1 MNLKQ
6 DQTLVGV
13 VFSLLISFLVTN
25 LAHSDLAVETE
36 IISGP
41 DGDIGYQNPT
51 FWWMGTAPSQQ
62 ILGFDYTLNG
72 QSNFTQSNHVTFRDL
87 TDGTYNLSVSA
98 ITVDGKKDPTPV
110 VRSFRVQLDF
120 QAELEFNNRQT
131 EANPV
136 LFNRTIRGV
145 SLDKN
150 DVDWF
155 QYSLT
160 TQNGLLT
167 FTLNREG
174 GTGATNLLIY
184 QEQVSEENLV
194 HTARISDI
202 NSQFVVGT
210 VGLNRRRLTGETRY
224 YLKVVP
230 ESVDANH
237 RSYFLTVSANEL
249 GTDFAWDAENNDSY
263 IRANRINPTIDNP
276 LTIIGDKNHE
286 GDQDWFR
293 LYVNKNQ
300 SLTLSII
307 RPLVVGSTTIDI
319 YRSPLITDDINNRKV
334 GQITVNVTEN
344 PSPELLFPLVPGE
357 YFLVVDN
364 SNITLSSDT
373 VDSPY
378 FVNVSLAELDPNMDI
393 EIEPNNVSP
402 FVNSQQATQLTLG
415 NPLSGTHWDSQNDVD
430 WFRVDLSQSII
441 PSRTKQ
447 SFLVVD
453 LQTTLKAGWIQVEV
467 YDSVQQVL
475 GQNQFYSVSSI
486 TDETR
491 QLSVPVSNSK
501 YFIRVSP
508 FFPSGTASYQLTTN
522 LIKSISHSAE
532 GELAL
537 GETLTVLMDLP
548 TGQIAAL
555 TPPQFEL
562 IGEFSPSVFPERLAK
577 RSMML
582 SDNTY
587 IGTYTPQLGEDV
599 TSAFVRVTWKPQ
611 IGLAVVVDLPRPIQ
625 IDTVAPYIESIQ
637 HNGSGVLSAG
647 DRLTVQV
654 IGDFDPTD
662 QVFIEI
668 QSAETGQVQLRFPLQ
683 KQELSSGQSKI
694 GILSVLKTHQV
705 MDGIVIARSIDT
717 AGNTFVREHPQKV
730 IIIGNAPKIELVQHN
745 ADQPLRF
752 GQTLVVTMKL
762 YQTDQNLQAIGSGYF
777 QLGHQIDRYPL
788 RNQNGLLRGTYT
800 VKATDDLSDVAV
812 HVFYE
817 PSNQPLVQITLPD
830 KVTLDGIRPKPI
842 VIKKV
847 TDIAEDDGYQLRVEW
862 KTSTDPKIVGYNIY
876 LNDRPIRVTDQPF
889 IYNLEPELSQK
900 TIQVDQNGI
909 PYYIAVTAVTQ
920 VGNESEIDLG
930 SLSKPT
936 IAFDNL
942 PPSPVAIVSAV
953 DTVDDF
959 GGSVTISWTQPSRAD
974 DFSYYQVHRSIT
986 PPETGKKKPEHLSI
1000 KVPHPYVTSVEMP
1013 TIDDMLDHYFF
1024 VTAVDFAGNESH
1036 VIPQSISEPTQ
1047 SHSNLAKQPE
1057 TINEI
1062 EWITTALGP
1071 IRQDNLTFRWFS
1083 AEQTFTYYQLDG
1095 GRLQPTTANELTLT
1109 GLTVGQHQLALLSGD
1124 QEQKVIRKFNVYRS
1138 PLSEREPNDSLLQAD
1153 VLPFGWQ
1160 VHGNLTNQEIDI
1172 YRLEVVESGLI
1183 DLHWSSSNSDIDIEL
1198 KQFDTTIARANSSEG
1213 KFSLGL
1219 DVGSYFILCEGI
1231 ANTSYSLASQFSLTN
1246 NWEFESNELSGTLP
1260 LVGTLPSSTV
1270 FGALNSSQDNDRYR
1284 VVLPTDG
1291 ILVVN
1296 YISQTENETPVD
1308 ISIQRFGTTTHPL
1321 LPRDEGVDYFSANR
1335 RFFLYDLRKGVYQV
1349 SISATSEIL
1358 SSYQLLA
1365 TLLQKAEYQIN
1376 YSKAENQLTIGDQ
1389 LNVIV
1394 EPVIVDGITSPF
1406 QQASYNIPLIT
1417 ERWSNAG
1424 PAEYLPEGLQANQAE
1439 IFIRLSTPHPIF
1451 FPLSQK
1457 IHIDTTNAPIAGL
1470 SHSGKDTLIVGQKLY
1485 ISVISQSK
1493 PKLQIQEK
1501 DSNKILIS
1509 SERFISDKKTEPL
1522 DNGDKNYSFTL
1533 TVKVGD
1539 RVEVGKLVATVEK
1552 SNGTTVRKNADQ
1564 PIRIDGVLPIPIT
1577 NPSSQDI
1584 AGDEGKKIRL
1594 AWTPPL
1600 GGFSHYNIYRSSSPA
1615 NIGQLILE
1623 KAVVSNQSE
1632 TSVETVV
1639 ETERNQVPFYFT
1651 VATVDDS
1658 GNQNP
1663 VQFPA
1668 VSSINNQPDI
1678 TIISD
1683 EILLESEPNQT
1694 FSNATPLPINRLI
1707 HGFIGDINGNDEI
1720 DYYKLKVPQDGQLAI
1735 ELVAGA
1741 NLPKKQ
1747 SAIISLR
1754 NNADNLIEAD
1764 TSAIR
1769 NTGEQT
1775 TYIQSYN
1782 LSEDSYLIEVNS
1794 QAEINYTLSTFLVKS
1809 VTVNISQNSSTN
1821 RQLKMGDEI
1830 HLKVQT
1836 YSQMPRQIE
1845 VAQVKSSSLV
1855 LTDNLSTVVTSSGY
1869 NQPSFEYQTTFPIG
1883 NFGQPTADVRVVIE
1897 LINTKGETGRLIV
1910 SDPYPDG
1917 HLSIDVIPPQIL
1929 TAKHSAVRPDG
1940 SLRQIITGE
1949 ELEVSLTGESNNRAF
1964 ITLQKINDLAQ
1975 SETVMIQM
1983 DERSSNDSTKQFSIY
1998 EGSIRIPEPE
2008 IWRSLQPVEL
2018 IVTLID
2024 SAGNKSSKNVYP
2036 LFTPKNTRTKN
2047 TGTIKH
2053 DAVTTLKIADMVT
2066 IVVDI
2071 PTENK
2076 INLAIV
2082 DPYTNQILVDRNRF
2096 IRKYSSQHTYQLKI
2110 QTGDNFQSGL
2120 VTAYLVQ
2127 PLSGFPSTLTSTQPI
2142 AADTIA
2148 PLPVSALEAV
2158 DIPDDNGSWVV
2169 VSWPRLTQNQRA
2181 STDKYKIYLSQ
2192 VPIQSFG
2199 GRIPV
2204 DLFAFSINHNS
2215 ISASAEIKNSVLVKL
2230 EKTDVDYHIG
2240 VTVVDLAG
2248 NESNIVT
2255 TTGRAVDNRIPPA
2268 ITIISAEDT
2277 PFDNGG
2283 LITLDWEPTQITDF
2297 LAYRVYHSSFPITDL
2312 SGLPVTLVVT
2322 NLNLSSVEVQTS
2334 GDTRPNFY
2342 AVTVL
2347 DQSGNQSL
2355 LEKESVAG
2363 PVQSIN
2369 NMVSYT
2375 SPSQDNH
2382 VISLVSSP
2390 LGVLRQNSATFRFM
2404 PNWSI
2409 QPDQPTPTIYYRL
2422 DQNPYQPITSYQLTV
2437 HNLSPGQH
2445 TFSIKTDGVLVP
2457 GLQSVRQHTFLV
2469 RPTLISEIEP
2479 NDTVNHANN
2488 LTQQAMV
2495 QGGNHSANDLDWFC
2509 LVLSTQATD
2518 ISDHN
2523 FDLYFHRPMGTGETQ
2538 LDLFSTDMQ
2547 LLAQVR
2553 SRPENQQKVHLFA
2566 KTKDQSLFLRIRAEN
2581 ESPNSDYQLSLSTS
2595 RWHANAITQ
2604 EFTSSVQTNQP
2615 LLSNNEG
2622 TLALFGQ
2629 TFVGEKYM
2637 LNLVGP
2643 VRFSLSSLIEPD
2655 NSKLNLKIFAGPNSA
2670 ENRFANQQNNQIGL
2684 LKFPKDQQWIN
2695 LSEGSYTLVVSPIL
2709 EESSNMD
2716 HLSNYQILVESGKNV
2731 RFTEKEPNNTMN
2743 LATLIPDLDQMILG
2757 LHSDERDWYRF
2768 NLSQT
2773 NGWLCIAKPEEVN
2786 NSVSLSLTNLDG
2798 KARPI
2803 QVGEAT
2809 RTYGNQV
2816 WMKVEMLPSNH
2827 GVDRYNLLPMFIQS
2841 VSHNAENRIL
2851 GGPSGEK
2858 TDLVVRLQLVPQSA
2872 EQLTTAN
2879 FKITAP
2885 SISSPIAHTLVNQ
2898 GEGLFIGRME
2908 IPQYLHLPQGQLVIE
2923 MMSQQP
2929 INDQQFLNFRGQLT
2943 INEPINI
2950 DTVPPTIISVEHDA
2964 VTVGGL
2970 SQPIG
2975 LRQTVEIRLIGSGGN
2990 HAKFQIRQKSNG
3002 SILAQGIMKE
3012 ISDSADSKD
3021 QAHTYIGHYTIES
3034 STIQTDTQNTQVIGI
3049 LSDLAGNTAQL
3060 QSLIPLVVDT
3070 RSPNIDSLSYRIQRL
3085 GQEVPTSS
3093 TLLPGDQ
3100 LIVTLVGET
3109 DCQASCLVGERK
3121 FDLYDDGTHGDI
3133 QSNDGVYTAICLIT
3147 EADFVSETTT
3157 MNGFLTDRAGNTD
3170 NRFADRP
3177 ITIDTK
3183 PPEIEYIQHN
3193 ATKAL
3198 IMGDQ
3203 LIVYLKGELS
3213 CSASFDVGQL
3223 TGNIMVDDGSGKDQK
3238 AHDGVYTGQ
3247 YSVEND
3253 LNIEIRAAVVIGHL
3267 VDSGGNTQTIQ
3278 SSQPVTIDAV
3288 PPRIVTDVRAIDV
3301 PKDQGNVI
3309 EVSWNVAEES
3319 DFSRYQVYRETAP
3332 IRSTLGLIPIPTP
3345 LLDLK
3350 QNLTRIS
3357 APRNSFDYYIA
3368 VTAVDIAGNES
3379 EVSTSQL
3386 KESTFGPVQAIDNLA
3401 PPAVVGVQAKDR
3413 PDDNGKTILVQW
3425 QPLPQESMGNEV
3437 NSEYKSDFQAYH
3449 IYRYTSRP
3457 VLQQTQP
3464 GLAEEQAPN
3473 LAGTIV
3479 DPNIYQ
3485 VTVDVPKNRVNY
3497 YVSVVAIDENGNRS
3511 SVVDSSL
3518 AGPVQAID
3526 QIAPPPV
3533 IGVQVSDTP
3542 SDSGMAVTVSW
3553 EFPESNVQDEIDHYL
3568 ILLSEQQPTIDD
3580 INFMNSGATPLVEPI
3595 KVRAD
3600 KFSQLPKSLKPSQ
3613 KVTIPQSGLT
3623 VYAAVVA
3630 VDEGGNQSKLGV
3642 SSIAGPVRAVSN
3654 YVYPQIETTIQ
3665 AGFAPKTK
3673 LVLPPA
3679 VVGSEITTVDILEPT
3694 NSLLSIQIEEA
3705 NFYLGTANIEPTHDD
3720 ELKPTIR
3727 QIDGQVERL
3736 SKSAKL
3742 TIGFSAE
3749 SIPASVVP
3757 NLRIF
3762 RLNPYGKLTLWDLVP
3777 GKQTIDI
3784 ENQTVTANISQLTV
3798 FRIAHLRLPT
3808 NLDQVVVYPN
3818 PFVPSQSINQQV
3830 TFLKLTEN
3838 ATVNLYTLDGER
3850 VRTKLESTTGRA
3862 VWDGL
3867 NDAGAEV
3874 ISGLYI
3880 YHIEGE
3886 GVQKVGQIMVIR

>member
-1 MNLKQ
+1 MKLKKAK
-6 DQTLVGV
+6 TLISV
-13 VFSLLISFLVTN
+13 VFSLLIAFLVAN
-25 LAHSDLAVETE
+25 LVQADSAIETE
-36 IISGP
+36 FISGP
-41 DGDIGYQNPT
+41 SDNIGYQNPT
-51 FWWMGTAPSQQ
+51 FWWMGTASNQQ
-62 ILGFDYTLNG
+62 ILGFDYALNG

-87 TDGTYNLSVSA
+87 TDGAYTLSVSA

-120 QAELEFNNRQT
+120 QAELEFNNRQA

-160 TQNGLLT
+160 AQSGLLT
-167 FTLNREG
+167 FTLSRDG

-210 VGLNRRRLTGETRY
+210 VGLNRRKLTGETRY
-224 YLKVVP
+224 YLQVVP
-230 ESVDANH
+230 EYVDADH
-237 RSYFLTVSANEL
+237 RSYFLTISGNEL

-307 RPLVVGSTTIDI
+307 RPLVVGPTTIDI

-334 GQITVNVTEN
+334 GQITVNVAED

-364 SNITLSSDT
+364 SNITLSADT

-402 FVNSQQATQLTLG
+402 FVNSQQATKLSLG
-415 NPLSGTHWDSQNDVD
+415 DPLSGTHWDSQNDVD
-430 WFRVDLSQSII
+430 WFQIDLSQSIF
-441 PSRTKQ
+441 PSKTRQ
-447 SFLVVD
+447 SFLIID
-453 LQTTLKAGWIQVEV
+453 LQTTLTAGWIQVEV
-467 YDSVQQVL
+467 YDSIQQVV
-475 GQNQFYSVSSI
+475 GQNQFYPVSAI
-486 TDETR
+486 TDEAS
-491 QLSVPVSNSK
+491 QLSVPVSNSR

-508 FFPSGTASYQLTTN
+508 FFSSGTASYQLTTN

-532 GELAL
+532 EALAL
-537 GETLTVLMDLP
+537 GETLTVVMDLP
-548 TGQIAAL
+548 VGQITAL
-555 TPPQFEL
+555 TNPQFEL

-577 RSMML
+577 RSMVL

-587 IGTYTPQLGEDV
+587 IGTYIPQLGEDI

-611 IGLAVVVDLPRPIQ
+611 IGSAVVVDLPRPIQ

-662 QVFIEI
+662 QVYVEI

-683 KQELSSGQSKI
+683 KQELSAGQSKT
-694 GILSVLKTHQV
+694 GMLSILKTHQV
-705 MDGIVIARSIDT
+705 MDGIVTARSIDT
-717 AGNTFVREHPQKV
+717 AGNAFVRKHPQKV
-730 IIIGNAPKIELVQHN
+730 IIIGNSPKIELVQHN
-745 ADQPLRF
+745 ADQPLKF
-752 GQTLVVTMKL
+752 GQTLVVTMKP
-762 YQTDQNLQAIGSGYF
+762 YQPDPNIQVIGSGYF
-777 QLGHQIDRYPL
+777 QLGNQIDRFPL
-788 RNQNGLLRGTYT
+788 KNQNGLLRGTYT
-800 VKATDDLSDVAV
+800 VKATDDLADVAV

-817 PSNQPLVQITLPD
+817 PLNQPLVQITLPD

-842 VIKKV
+842 VIEKV
-847 TDIAEDDGYQLRVEW
+847 TDIAEDDGYQLQVEW

-876 LNDRPIRVTDQPF
+876 LKDRPIRVTDQPL
-889 IYNLEPELSQK
+889 IYNLGPELSQK
-900 TIQVDQNGI
+900 IIQVDQNGI
-909 PYYIAVTAVTQ
+909 PYYIAVTAVSQ

-942 PPSPVAIVSAV
+942 PPPPVAVVSAV
-953 DTVDDF
+953 DTIDDF
-959 GGSVTISWTQPSRAD
+959 GGSVTVSWTQPSRAD
-974 DFSYYQVHRSIT
+974 DFSYYQVHRSII
-986 PPETGKKKPEHLSI
+986 PPEVGKNKPEHLSI
-1000 KVPHPYVTSVEMP
+1000 KVQHPYVTSVEMP
-1013 TIDDMLDHYFF
+1013 TTADTLDHHFF
-1024 VTAVDFAGNESH
+1024 VTAVDLAGNESH
-1036 VIPQSISEPTQ
+1036 VIPQSISEPTR
-1047 SHSNLAKQPE
+1047 SHSNWARQPE
-1057 TINEI
+1057 PVDGI

-1071 IRQDNLTFRWFS
+1071 IRQDSLTFRWFS

-1109 GLTVGQHQLALLSGD
+1109 GLTVGQHQLALLSED

-1138 PLSEREPNDSLLQAD
+1138 PLSEREPNDSMLEAD

-1160 VHGNLTNQEIDI
+1160 VYGNLTSQEIDV

-1183 DLHWSSSNSDIDIEL
+1183 DLHWSSSNSNIAIEV
-1198 KQFDTTIARANSSEG
+1198 KQFDTTIARANSNGG

-1219 DVGSYFILCEGI
+1219 GVGSYFVLCEGI
-1231 ANTSYSLASQFSLTN
+1231 ANTNYSLASQFSLTK

-1270 FGALNSSQDNDRYR
+1270 FGALNSPQDNDRYR
-1284 VVLPTDG
+1284 IVLPTDG

-1308 ISIQRFGTTTHPL
+1308 ISIQRFGTVTSPL
-1321 LPRDEGVDYFSANR
+1321 LPIKEGVDFFSANR
-1335 RFFLYDLRKGVYQV
+1335 RFFIYDLRKGVYQV
-1349 SISATSEIL
+1349 SLSATSERL

-1365 TLLQKAEYQIN
+1365 TLLKKAEYQIN

-1389 LNVIV
+1389 LEVIV

-1417 ERWSNAG
+1417 EKWSSAG
-1424 PAEYLPEGLQANQAE
+1424 LAEYLPEGLKANQAE

-1451 FPLSQK
+1451 FPLSKK
-1457 IHIDTTNAPIAGL
+1457 IDVDTTNTPITRL
-1470 SHSGKDTLIVGQKLY
+1470 SHSGQDTLIVGQKLH
-1485 ISVISQSK
+1485 ISVTSQSK

-1509 SERFISDKKTEPL
+1509 GERFISDEKPEAI
-1522 DNGDKNYSFTL
+1522 DNGDKNYSFVL
-1533 TVKVGD
+1533 TIKVGD
-1539 RVEVGKLVATVEK
+1539 RVEIGKLVAIVEK
-1552 SNGTTVRKNADQ
+1552 SNGATVRKNADQ
-1564 PIRIDGVLPIPIT
+1564 LIRIDGILPIPVT
-1577 NPSSQDI
+1577 NPLSQDI
-1584 AGDEGKKIRL
+1584 AGDKGKKIRL
-1594 AWTPPL
+1594 TWTPPP
-1600 GGFSHYNIYRSSSPA
+1600 GGFSHYNIYRSLSPA
-1615 NIGQLILE
+1615 NIGQLIVE
-1623 KAVVSNQSE
+1623 RAIVSNQSE

-1663 VQFPA
+1663 VQFPV
-1668 VSSINNQPDI
+1668 VSAINNQPDT

-1683 EILLESEPNQT
+1683 EILLENEPNQT
-1694 FSNATPLPINRLI
+1694 FSNATLLPINRLI
-1707 HGFIGDINGNDEI
+1707 HGFISGISGNDEI
-1720 DYYKLKVPQDGQLAI
+1720 DYYKLKVPEDGQLAI
-1735 ELVAGA
+1735 ELVAGT

-1747 SAIISLR
+1747 SAIINLR
-1754 NNADNLIEAD
+1754 NNADNLIEPE

-1769 NTGEQT
+1769 NTSERT

-1782 LSEDSYLIEVNS
+1782 LSQDSYLIEVNS
-1794 QAEINYTLSTFLVKS
+1794 QAEINYTLSAFLVKS
-1809 VTVNISQNSSTN
+1809 VTINISQNSSTN
-1821 RQLKMGDEI
+1821 RQLKMGDQI

-1855 LTDNLSTVVTSSGY
+1855 LTDNLSTVAVSGY
-1869 NQPSFEYQTTFPIG
+1869 NQPSFEYQTTFSVG
-1883 NFGQPTADVRVVIE
+1883 SFGQPTTDVRVVIE
-1897 LINTKGETGRLIV
+1897 LINTKGETGRLVV

-1929 TAKHSAVRPDG
+1929 TARHSAVHPDG

-1964 ITLQKINDLAQ
+1964 VTLRKTNDLAQ

-1983 DERSSNDSTKQFSIY
+1983 EEQSSDDSTKQLSIY
-1998 EGSIRIPEPE
+1998 EGSILIPEPE

-2024 SAGNKSSKNVYP
+2024 SAGNESNKNVHP
-2036 LFTPKNTRTKN
+2036 LFTPESTRTKN
-2047 TGTIKH
+2047 TGKIKH
-2053 DAVTTLKIADMVT
+2053 DAVTTLKTADIVT
-2066 IVVDI
+2066 IVVDV

-2076 INLAIV
+2076 INLAVI
-2082 DPYTNQILVDRNRF
+2082 DADTNQTLVGRHRF
-2096 IRKYSSQHTYQLKI
+2096 IRKYPSQHTYQLKI

-2120 VTAYLVQ
+2120 VTAYLAQ
-2127 PLSGFPSTLTSTQPI
+2127 PLSDLPTTLKSTRPI
-2142 AADTIA
+2142 SADTVA

-2158 DIPDDNGSWVV
+2158 DMPDDNGNWVV
-2169 VSWPRLTQNQRA
+2169 VSWPRLTQKQRT

-2192 VPIQSFG
+2192 LPIQSFG

-2204 DLFAFSINHNS
+2204 DLFAFSISHNS
-2215 ISASAEIKNSVLVKL
+2215 ISASAEITNSVLVKL

-2240 VTVVDLAG
+2240 LTVVDLAG
-2248 NESNIVT
+2248 NESTIVT
-2255 TTGRAVDNRIPPA
+2255 TTGRAVDNRMPPA
-2268 ITIISAEDT
+2268 VTIISAADT

-2283 LITLDWEPTQITDF
+2283 FVTLDWEPTQITDF
-2297 LAYRVYHSSFPITDL
+2297 LAYRVYRSSFPITDL
-2312 SGLPVTLVVT
+2312 SGLPVTLVIT
-2322 NLNLSSVEVQTS
+2322 SLNLSSVEVPTS
-2334 GDTRPNFY
+2334 GDTGPGFY

-2347 DQSGNQSL
+2347 DLSGNQSL
-2355 LEKESVAG
+2355 LEKESVTG
-2363 PVQSIN
+2363 PIQSVN
-2369 NMVSYT
+2369 NMASFT

-2382 VISLVSSP
+2382 LISLVSSP

-2422 DQNPYQPITSYQLTV
+2422 DQNPYQPIAGYQLTI

-2445 TFSIKTDGVLVP
+2445 TFSIKTDGVATP
-2457 GLQSVRQHTFLV
+2457 GLQSIHQHSFLV
-2469 RPTLISEIEP
+2469 RPTLIFELEP
-2479 NDTVNHANN
+2479 NDTVNQANN
-2488 LTQQAMV
+2488 LTPQAMI
-2495 QGGNHSANDLDWFC
+2495 QGSNHSTNDLDWFR
-2509 LVLSTQATD
+2509 LILSTQAID

-2538 LDLFSTDMQ
+2538 LALFSADMQ
-2547 LLAQVR
+2547 PLAQVR
-2553 SRPENQQKVHLFA
+2553 SRPENQQRVHLFA

-2581 ESPNSDYQLSLSTS
+2581 ESPSSDYQLSLSTS

-2604 EFTSSVQTNQP
+2604 EFTSSVQNNQP
-2615 LLSNNEG
+2615 LLSNDEG

-2629 TFVGEKYM
+2629 TFVGESYR
-2637 LNLVGP
+2637 LNLAGP
-2643 VRFSLSSLIEPD
+2643 VRFSLSSPIEPD
-2655 NSKLNLKIFAGPNSA
+2655 NSKLYLKIFAGSNLA
-2670 ENRFANQQNNQIGL
+2670 ENRLANQLNNQIGL
-2684 LKFPKDQQWIN
+2684 LKFPKDQQWVN

-2709 EESSNMD
+2709 GESSNTD

-2731 RFTEKEPNNTMN
+2731 QFTEKEPNNTMN
-2743 LATLIPDLDQMILG
+2743 LATPIPDLDQMILG

-2768 NLSQT
+2768 DLPKT
-2773 NGWLCIAKPEEVN
+2773 DGWLCVAKPEGIN
-2786 NSVSLSLTNLDG
+2786 NSVSLSLFSSDG
-2798 KARPI
+2798 TAVPI
-2803 QVGEAT
+2803 QVGETT

-2827 GVDRYNLLPMFIQS
+2827 GTDRYNLQPLFIQS

-2851 GGPSGEK
+2851 GGPPGEK
-2858 TDLVVRLQLVPQSA
+2858 TDLVVQLQLAPQSA
-2872 EQLTTAN
+2872 EQLTSAN

-2885 SISSPIAHTLVNQ
+2885 SISSQIVHTLVDQ
-2898 GEGLFIGRME
+2898 GKGQFIGKME
-2908 IPQYLHLPQGQLVIE
+2908 IPQYLNLTQGQLVIE

-2943 INEPINI
+2943 ISEPINI

-2964 VTVGGL
+2964 VTVSGL

-2990 HAKFQIRQKSNG
+2990 QAKFQIRQKGNG
-3002 SILAQGIMKE
+3002 PTLAQGIMKK
-3012 ISDSADSKD
+3012 ISDPTDSKD
-3021 QAHTYIGHYTIES
+3021 RPNSYIGYYTIEA
-3034 STIQTDTQNTQVIGI
+3034 STIQTDTQNTEVIGI
-3049 LSDLAGNTAQL
+3049 LSDLAGNTTQL
-3060 QSLIPLVVDT
+3060 QAPISLVIDT
-3070 RSPNIDSLSYRIQRL
+3070 RSPNIDSLSYQILRL
-3085 GQEVPTSS
+3085 GKEIPTFS

-3100 LIVTLVGET
+3100 LTVTLVGET
-3109 DCQASCLVGERK
+3109 DCQAYCLIGQRK

-3157 MNGFLTDRAGNTD
+3157 MNGFLTDQAGNTD
-3170 NRFADRP
+3170 NRFADRS

-3183 PPEIEYIQHN
+3183 PPKIEYIQHN
-3193 ATKAL
+3193 ATRAL

-3203 LIVYLKGELS
+3203 LLVYLKGELG
-3213 CSASFDVGQL
+3213 CSASFDIGQL

-3247 YSVEND
+3247 YSVRNE

-3278 SSQPVTIDAV
+3278 SAQPVTIDAV
-3288 PPRIVTDVRAIDV
+3288 PPRIVTGVKAIDV
-3301 PKDQGNVI
+3301 PKDQGSII

-3350 QNLTRIS
+3350 QTLTLIS
-3357 APRNSFDYYIA
+3357 APRNNFDYYIA

-3386 KESTFGPVQAIDNLA
+3386 KGSTFGPVQAIDNLA

-3425 QPLPQESMGNEV
+3425 QPLPQEYMENEV

-3457 VLQQTQP
+3457 ALQQTQP
-3464 GLAEEQAPN
+3464 GLAEEQGPN
-3473 LAGTIV
+3473 LVGTII
-3479 DPNIYQ
+3479 DPSIYQ
-3485 VTVDVPKNRVNY
+3485 VTVNVPKNRVNY

-3518 AGPVQAID
+3518 AGPIQAID
-3526 QIAPPPV
+3526 QIAPLPV
-3533 IGVQVSDTP
+3533 VGVQIRDTP
-3542 SDSGMAVTVSW
+3542 SDSGTGVTVSW
-3553 EFPESNVQDEIDHYL
+3553 EFPESSVQDEIDHYL
-3568 ILLSEQQPTIDD
+3568 IILSARQPTIDD
-3580 INFMNSGATPLVEPI
+3580 NNVMNLGATPLIEPI
-3595 KVRAD
+3595 KVRSD
-3600 KFSQLPKSLKPSQ
+3600 KFNQLPGSLKPSQ
-3613 KVTIPQSGLT
+3613 KVTIPQADLT

-3665 AGFAPKTK
+3665 AGFAPKTN
-3673 LVLPPA
+3673 LVLPPG
-3679 VVGSEITTVDILEPT
+3679 VIGSEITTLDILEPT
-3694 NSLLSIQIEEA
+3694 NSLLNVQIEEA
-3705 NFYLGTANIEPTHDD
+3705 NFYLGTANIERTHDD
-3720 ELKPTIR
+3720 ELKPTII

-3818 PFVPSQSINQQV
+3818 PFVSSQSINRQV

-3838 ATVNLYTLDGER
+3838 ATVSLYTLDGER